1 MIKLKS
7 ILFTEDVKD
16 VLKSKKIKRQIQNAE
31 SRLRLHMYELADRM
45 SADLQNRKLADKL
58 INSYQKNV
66 TKFMRDMISSV
77 KKVK

>member
-16 VLKSKKIKRQIQNAE
+16 VLKAKKIKRQIQNDE